1 MRRQRWFEIHDQP
14 WFPGFLRDL
23 TTEALEAVWNESHTY
38 RPIAAKLREAVA
50 QSGAEQVVDL
60 CSGGGGPWLGLYDEV
75 ADGRPLRVWLTDL
88 YPNAQLSG
96 KRLPDGL
103 SVVAEPVDARSVP
116 LHGFRTIF
124 SSFHHFDPAS
134 ARAMLGD
141 AFRRHEGI
149 AVFEGAR
156 RSWHTLAL
164 VAGVPLVAL
173 QCAARARPVR
183 RRRILWTWLDSGGSG
198 GALVRRRAV
207 VFAELLDGRP
217 ARADPRPDLAG
228 LPLGSRRSPRRPSPD
243 PLPDR
248 RAGAV
253 RGYPPMTAGSKLP
266 LLPDWS

>member
-116 LHGFRTIF
+116 LRGFRTIF

-183 RRRILWTWLDSGGSG
+183 RRRILWTWLIP
-198 GALVRRRAV
+198 VVPAV
-207 VFAELLDGRP
+207 LWFDGVLSCLRSYSMDDLRELTRDLTSPDYRWEVGEARDGRVPIRYLIGVP
-217 ARADPRPDLAG
+217 AR
-228 LPLGSRRSPRRPSPD
+228 
-243 PLPDR
+243 
-248 RAGAV
+248 
-253 RGYPPMTAGSKLP
+253 
-266 LLPDWS
+266 